1 MTGYYLTAFGTFP
14 SFRFLL
20 QETLNAILFN
30 VFEVLYHA
38 HMVKSA
44 VTLIEGFQKLAR
56 EIGTF
61 VTEPYQAFT
70 QALAFSVVIAD
81 FATW

>member
-20 QETLNAILFN
+20 QETLNAIIFN
-30 VFEVLYHA
+30 IFEVLYHA
-38 HMVKSA
+38 HMVESA
-44 VTLIEGFQKLAR
+44 VTLIEGFQEPAR

-61 VTEPYQAFT
+61 ETEPYQACT
-70 QALAFSVVIAD
+70 
-81 FATW
+81 